1 MIYPNVQ
8 SLANGWRPA
17 LIGACLALLSGSAW
31 SNVSDTDPV
40 QFDDTPLD
48 DLLQHPDWFK
58 KSFLDLDDDLE
69 QAVSE
74 GKKGIIVYFGQR
86 RCAYCK
92 MLMEVNFKTPDIVNY
107 TRQNFDVIAIDIWS
121 PEEVTTPSGESISQR
136 EFSQQ
141 LGTNFTP
148 SLVFYDPQGRIALR
162 LRGYYPPY
170 QFRAALEY
178 VAGGHY
184 QREKFPVYMARGDQT
199 LRFEPG
205 DLVEEPFFSPP
216 PYNLD
221 RSRFPSELPLVV
233 FFEQGDCHAC
243 DILHTQPLS
252 RKTVRGLFS
261 RFESVQLD
269 MWADTPVIK
278 PDGSSSTARKW
289 AEELG
294 IFYAPSIVFFDEKGK
309 EIIRVDSVVHFFRL
323 RNVLNYVVSRGYLSE
338 PNFLR
343 WSSHTLRTLEGPDMP
358 PDQGQNAAR

>member
-1 MIYPNVQ
+1 MT
-8 SLANGWRPA
+8 PA
-17 LIGACLALLSGSAW
+17 ARLVATAVLALTAAGMSPAADLP
-31 SNVSDTDPV
+31 DPL

-48 DLLQHPDWFK
+48 DLLQYPDWFK
-58 KSFLDLDDDLE
+58 HSFLDLDDDLKE
-69 QAVSE
+69 AVAA
-74 GKKGIIVYFGQR
+74 GKTGIAVYFGQK

-92 MLMEVNFKTPDIVNY
+92 MLMDVNFSTPDIVTY
-107 TRQNFDVIAIDIWS
+107 TRKHFDVVPIDIWS
-121 PEEVTTPSGESISQR
+121 PEQVTTPSGESMSEREYSQA
-136 EFSQQ
+136 

-148 SLVFYDPQGRIALR
+148 SLVFYDADGKIALR

-184 QREKFPVYMARGDQT
+184 RRERFPVYMARGDKT

-205 DLVEEPFFSPP
+205 DLVEEPFFTPP
-216 PYNLD
+216 PHNLD
-221 RSRFPSELPLVV
+221 RSRFAAELPLVV

-243 DILHTQPLS
+243 DILHTQPLRRS
-252 RKTVRGLFS
+252 SVRKLFNQ
-261 RFESVQLD
+261 FETVQLD

-278 PDGSSSTARKW
+278 PNGEHATARQW

-294 IFYAPSIVFFDEKGK
+294 IFYAPSIVFFDERGN
-309 EIIRVDSVVHFFRL
+309 EIIRVDSVVHLFRL

-343 WSSHTLRTLEGPDMP
+343 WSARTRRELDRP
-358 PDQGQNAAR
+358 PPMSQEQNASR